1 VTRADAPKVDS
12 DEDFWRDAPIV
23 TPVAPETP
31 PCTSASIRRPS
42 SSSGPA
48 ARGTSP
54 GWRRCSGPT
63 RRAAARA
70 RAAPK
75 DERKPRSGS
84 PSCVSPRWALTDRS
98 PEQQLSRR
106 RRACRLVRRRG
117 QDWLDRMLSYS
128 TTCLHDPRPRRFPGS
143 SERGR
148 ISRRSRTRPGSMPSA
163 PSASSQRAA
172 IPTSPALQRGRIG
185 CVRAGAA
192 APGRGLTR
200 IIHER
205 ER

>member
-1 VTRADAPKVDS
+1 MTRADAPKVDS
-12 DEDFWRDAPIV
+12 DKDFWRDAPIV

-31 PCTSASIRRPS
+31 PCTSASTRRPS

-75 DERKPRSGS
+75 DERRPRSGS

-128 TTCLHDPRPRRFPGS
+128 TTSCMIRDQGDFLDQASAEGS
-143 SERGR
+143 RG
-148 ISRRSRTRPGSMPSA
+148 
-163 PSASSQRAA
+163 
-172 IPTSPALQRGRIG
+172 
-185 CVRAGAA
+185 V
-192 APGRGLTR
+192 PGRGPARCRARPQHHRRGPPSRHRQPFKGAGSGVFELALR
-200 IIHER
+200 HRGEA
-205 ER
+205 